1 MDIQFPVCNSTESGG
16 GTPSVSVLNWISLFT
31 DTNSRNAGDTLSAW
45 NQDVVIQLS
54 DRDDANAQNKGYACC
69 ILTPT
74 SPREIVKK
82 WERAAKAL
90 NLRAPVPAT
99 TTVPDRDDAV
109 IGYDINACDDVDLDL
124 DDLSFHNTEMCASDG
139 DFAWFTVPENWAYAP
154 SP

>member
-1 MDIQFPVCNSTESGG
+1 MDIQFPVCNSTIGS
-16 GTPSVSVLNWISLFT
+16 GTPSVAVLDWISLFT
-31 DTNSRNAGDTLSAW
+31 DTNTRKADDSLSAW

-90 NLRAPVPAT
+90 NLRAPIPAT
-99 TTVPDRDDAV
+99 TIVPDRDSSEV
-109 IGYDINACDDVDLDL
+109 GFDIATCGDVDLDL
-124 DDLSFHNTEMCASDG
+124 DDLSFHNDDMCEWSG
-139 DFAWFTVPENWAYAP
+139 DFAWFNTPEFAYPVNALV
-154 SP
+154 